1 MVKTD
6 IPRLEGELNEIYN
19 EFSVAEDMQIYLSFI
34 ENDKFEYAVTY
45 ADEKKSYSYEKNYDG
60 ELERKRLIKR
70 YAKLS
75 LYDFLS
81 EKLDVRLPWGALT
94 GIRPTKLYYQQGE
107 NSEQF
112 LKREMR
118 VCDKK
123 YNLLKEIAVA
133 QSKLYTPSEQNFAF
147 YVGVPFCPTRCS
159 YCSFISCEIG
169 KLSAVNEY
177 IEALCYEIEQ
187 SKKLALNLRSV
198 YVGGGTPV
206 SVPLDAL
213 EKILQAIG
221 KVDCEY
227 TVEAGRADCINEQ
240 VLALLKKYGVNRI
253 CVNPQTFHDKTLK
266 LMGRNH
272 TGKEAE
278 EKFNLAKT
286 FGFKINMDLIAG
298 LPLET
303 FEDFCYS
310 LEKAISLK
318 PENITVHTLC
328 LKKGSKLK
336 ELCERLPEGEVA
348 KMVDYSQKRLGE
360 AGYRPYYL
368 YRQKYMAGNLEN
380 TGYSLPGD
388 ECVYNVDVMEEIAQN
403 MACGANAVSK
413 RIFCNENRIE
423 RIGAPKDVKTYI
435 EKIDKIIAEK
445 NELFKNLKQN

>member
-6 IPRLEGELNEIYN
+6 IERLEGELNEILN
-19 EFSVAEDMQIYLSFI
+19 EFPNAQDLEIFLSFNED
-34 ENDKFEYAVTY
+34 ENFNYTVKTPTES
-45 ADEKKSYSYEKNYDG
+45 KNYSYKISYNG
-60 ELERKRLIKR
+60 ELERKRYLKR

-75 LYDFLS
+75 LYDYLS
-81 EKLDVRLPWGALT
+81 TLFNMQLPWGALT

-107 NSEQF
+107 NREYF
-112 LKREMR
+112 LKNQMR
-118 VCDKK
+118 VSDKK
-123 YNLLKEIAVA
+123 YEILEKIACS
-133 QSKLYTPSEQNFAF
+133 QKRWYELNEDNTAF

-169 KLSAVNEY
+169 KLTAVNEY
-177 IEALCYEIEQ
+177 IEALCTEIKE
-187 SKKLALNLRSV
+187 SKRLVKNLRSV
-198 YVGGGTPV
+198 YIGGGTPV
-206 SVPLDAL
+206 SVSLENL
-213 EKILQAIG
+213 EKILKAVG
-221 KVDCEY
+221 SVNCEY
-227 TVEAGRADCINEQ
+227 TVEAGRADCINSE
-240 VLALLKKYGVNRI
+240 VLQLLKDYGVNRI

-272 TGKEAE
+272 TGKDAE
-278 EKFNLAKT
+278 EKFALAKS

-310 LEKAISLK
+310 LEKAISLR

-348 KMVDYSQKRLGE
+348 KMIDYSQTRLAQ
-360 AGYRPYYL
+360 AGYSPYYL

-380 TGYSLPGD
+380 TGYSLPGE
-388 ECVYNVDVMEEIAQN
+388 ECVYNIDVMEEIAQN
-403 MACGANAVSK
+403 IACGANAVSK
-413 RIFCNENRIE
+413 RVFASENRIE

-435 EKIDKIIAEK
+435 EKLDKLIEQK
-445 NELFKNLKQN
+445 KELFKE